1 MLWAL
6 MKWGT
11 INTLLCNMYTE
22 QLETVLEHI
31 SVTEVWRLSFTAS
44 ETSRHLILCITDK
57 LEIVVQH
64 IKNIKIFC
72 AFQTSWRFLS
82 STSKASRP
90 SVHYKQVGDCH
101 TAHHNLQD
109 ILFCALQT
117 CCRQLSSTSK
127 TSRHLCIADTLEIVV
142 QHVTSCKTFYFVRYR
157 QDVDHRSGHY
167 RQVVDCN
174 PVH

>member
-31 SVTEVWRLSFTAS
+31 SVTEGWRLSFTAS

-64 IKNIKIFC
+64 IKNIK
-72 AFQTSWRFLS
+72 T
-82 STSKASRP
+82 
-90 SVHYKQVGDCH
+90 
-101 TAHHNLQD
+101 
-109 ILFCALQT
+109 FCALQT
-117 CCRQLSSTSK
+117 SWRLSYGTSQP
-127 TSRHLCIADTLEIVV
+127 SRH
-142 QHVTSCKTFYFVRYR
+142 FVRYR
-157 QDVDHRSGHY
+157 Y
-167 RQVVDCN
+167 VVDSC
-174 PVH
+174 PAHQKHQDIYFVHRRHIGDRCPTCHKLQDILLCTLQTRCRPSFRTLQTSCRL